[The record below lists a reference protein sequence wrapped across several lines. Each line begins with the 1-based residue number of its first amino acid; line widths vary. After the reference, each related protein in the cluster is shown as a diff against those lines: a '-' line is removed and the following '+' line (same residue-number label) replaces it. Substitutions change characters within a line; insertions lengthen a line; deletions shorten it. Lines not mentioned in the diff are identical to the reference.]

1 MKNNTNIVEVKNL
14 SKKYGKISA
23 VDGIS
28 FEVKNGEVFGMLGPN
43 GAGKTTTVEIIEGI
57 RRPDKGETFI
67 NKLNT
72 IVDNKKISKNFK
84 MSELNGSELPVYDIE
99 YNQKKPFEKI
109 SNKSNKYIF
118 ECFNLASELA
128 NKKKI
133 LGPRDLVL

>member
-67 NKLNT
+67 NKLNA
-72 IVDNKKISKNFK
+72 SK
-84 MSELNGSELPVYDIE
+84 
-99 YNQKKPFEKI
+99 
-109 SNKSNKYIF
+109 
-118 ECFNLASELA
+118 
-128 NKKKI
+128 
-133 LGPRDLVL
+133 